1 MFASIDREEKMKTCP
16 VCALDVEDTYLF
28 CPDDGSSLGAISGTS
43 VNNLESPSEVDDQT
57 DGAVVLYCP
66 ACAAEYP
73 LTFSECPTHG
83 VKLTRHNISRLTDR
97 VAAKAAVP
105 ELKQSAAANPD
116 QPISLEPAPT
126 HTHAP
131 ERASEVAIA
140 EHAAGFDYQPRGP
153 IPFRQ
158 EFDKESSYSEPLTE
172 LDAHVFEPP
181 RFRVAAISTVIALS
195 VFALVGMYKFVS
207 SVSRRP
213 SPPVARITEPAPLPF
228 IPTPQEAQ
236 DYKEEEA
243 APVAS
248 KLPEPQP
255 DRTAEQKKRDVSSTA
270 ERIARNKAADQSG
283 TRPAV
288 ESRPASLNSVAKA
301 SLPPM
306 PALPRGNSGGFDA
319 RLIRVRSAKTSS
331 GVRYDLTFNMQ
342 EQAGRSAQWQRVL
355 ITTRSVSGVNRSQAI
370 PFAHRLGA
378 AGALTFTI
386 SVELAGRSEA
396 DWQGRVVCTTLGWD
410 NQGAP
415 LQANFGANLTP

>member
-1 MFASIDREEKMKTCP
+1 MKTCP

-28 CPDDGSSLGAISGTS
+28 CPEDGSTLGDMSGTS
-43 VNNLESPSEVDDQT
+43 VNELERPSEVDDET

-73 LTFSECPTHG
+73 LTFSECPTHR

-97 VAAKAAVP
+97 AAAQPAVP
-105 ELKQSAAANPD
+105 ELKQPAAANPD
-116 QPISLEPAPT
+116 QPISLELTPMR
-126 HTHAP
+126 THAP

-140 EHAAGFDYQPRGP
+140 EHAAGFDYRPREP
-153 IPFRQ
+153 IPFHH
-158 EFDKESSYSEPLTE
+158 EFDKESSYSESPTE
-172 LDAHVFEPP
+172 PDAHGVERP
-181 RFRVAAISTVIALS
+181 RFRIAAIATVIALS

-213 SPPVARITEPAPLPF
+213 SAPAARITDPAPLPF
-228 IPTPQEAQ
+228 VATPREAL
-236 DYKEEEA
+236 DYKEEQA
-243 APVAS
+243 APIAS

-255 DRTAEQKKRDVSSTA
+255 DRTAEQKNGSSTA
-270 ERIARNKAADQSG
+270 ERSARNKAADQSG

-331 GVRYDLTFNMQ
+331 GFRYDLTFNMQ